1 MAVPSSSRRSAAF
14 DNGIGVC
21 AEQFDSERFKTSGD
35 ICIILVAPALNIKI
49 ITAIP

>member
-35 ICIILVAPALNIKI
+35 MYNFGGTRPEHKK
-49 ITAIP
+49 